1 MCSTLFSK
9 TQLLPKL
16 DRITN
21 RSAGENLKNVY
32 QNLDIRFLR
41 EVQFFCLD
49 KEPTLTKFGVDR
61 VGNLGCVSKKTC
73 KPGMKTLT
81 VERLVKQTHRPVSMG
96 AAFSNVPS
104 SDISAINPS
113 PIRLFDFL
121 DSPVGVLEVFGGGWS
136 NPIFPSA
143 AI

>member
-1 MCSTLFSK
+1 MSVE
-9 TQLLPKL
+9 
-16 DRITN
+16 
-21 RSAGENLKNVY
+21 G
-32 QNLDIRFLR
+32 LR
-41 EVQFFCLD
+41 
-49 KEPTLTKFGVDR
+49 GV
-61 VGNLGCVSKKTC
+61 VGVLGTASMTF
-73 KPGMKTLT
+73 P

>member
-21 RSAGENLKNVY
+21 RSAGENLKNMY

-61 VGNLGCVSKKTC
+61 VGNLGCVSKKIYEPSE
-73 KPGMKTLT
+73 PGMKTLT
-81 VERLVKQTHRPVSMG
+81 V
-96 AAFSNVPS
+96 A
-104 SDISAINPS
+104 
-113 PIRLFDFL
+113 DFCCL
-121 DSPVGVLEVFGGGWS
+121 LCWKCGFLEKLEK
-136 NPIFPSA
+136 
-143 AI
+143 